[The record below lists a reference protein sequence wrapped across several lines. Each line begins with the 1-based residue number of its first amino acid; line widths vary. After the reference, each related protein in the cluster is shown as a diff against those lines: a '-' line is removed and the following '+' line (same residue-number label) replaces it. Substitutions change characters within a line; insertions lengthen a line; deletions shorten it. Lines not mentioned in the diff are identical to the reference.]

1 MKHLKT
7 FVPMLAAAAAL
18 FSGVLSAADEKE
30 DLLSRFDRELLIV
43 MSGFAEAR
51 NSGVGSAFRQEYLNT
66 FDKFVSDAEA
76 LQSQVTK
83 LGIGED
89 LNLSTHARNIRAA
102 FQTSSQN
109 SASST
114 TSSSSKDKKKSNVA
128 KANDPLTR
136 MTGKSLS
143 EYTGLES
150 AGMTTG
156 AQNQAAA
163 GFSFHMAGNA
173 VQTLSSLGFAVRNGA
188 YSVAPRY
195 RGILPYLELKRDVEY
210 FNASYEHFD
219 TLITIGPWRSDF
231 EKRLKRMSKLAVRV
245 QPVYRAYF
253 PGKSNV
259 IGTEVSRLNG
269 VYNKFVEYVK
279 AMQQAEQASG
289 RLNENS
295 AFDQVRQSNIP
306 DKGLILRDY
315 DTAASRFAEI
325 FADMDSVD
333 WTVNAFSEKK
343 QAAAKDDSIAVPARS
358 SN

>member
-7 FVPMLAAAAAL
+7 FVPMLAAVAAL

-30 DLLSRFDRELLIV
+30 DILARFDRELLIV

-76 LQSQVTK
+76 LQGQVTR

-89 LNLSTHARNIRAA
+89 LNIAAHARNIRVA
-102 FQTSSQN
+102 FQAPVQN
-109 SASST
+109 SAASASSQ
-114 TSSSSKDKKKSNVA
+114 KDKKKTNA
-128 KANDPLTR
+128 ARANDPITR

-143 EYTGLES
+143 EHNGLEVGGGPGTIQQQS
-150 AGMTTG
+150 S
-156 AQNQAAA
+156 A

-173 VQTLSSLGFAVRNGA
+173 VQTLSSLGFGVRNGA

-195 RGILPYLELKRDVEY
+195 RNILPYLELKRDVEY

-219 TLITIGPWRSDF
+219 TLIAVGVWRSDF
-231 EKRLKRMSKLAVRV
+231 EKRLKRMSKLAAQV
-245 QPVYRAYF
+245 QPVYRSYF
-253 PGKSNV
+253 PGRSTV
-259 IGTEVSRLNG
+259 IGTETDRLG
-269 VYNKFVEYVK
+269 QVYNKFVEYVR
-279 AMQQAEQASG
+279 ATQQAEQESS
-289 RLNENS
+289 RLSDKS
-295 AFDQVRQSNIP
+295 AFDKVRQSNIP

-315 DTAASRFAEI
+315 DTAASRLAEV

-333 WTVNAFSEKK
+333 WTVNTFSEKN
-343 QAAAKDDSIAVPARS
+343 QAAAKDDLISIPAKT